1 MHLVVSIS
9 DLPDFVSNSFQ
20 ILRVWHHHSD
30 SSLTGQKNLW
40 TTAVVCEQEV
50 PDILA
55 ELVVVNIGSQSG
67 PGLTVEDQTLVVDG
81 T

>member
-9 DLPDFVSNSFQ
+9 DLPDFVSDSLQ

-40 TTAVVCEQEV
+40 TPAVVCEQEV
-50 PDILA
+50 PDILT
-55 ELVVVNIGSQSG
+55 ELVVVNIGSQCG
-67 PGLTVEDQTLVVDG
+67 PGLTVEDQTLVIDG

>member
-9 DLPDFVSNSFQ
+9 DLPDFVSDSFQ
-20 ILRVWHHHSD
+20 ILRVGHHHSD
-30 SSLTGQKNLW
+30 PSLTGQENLG
-40 TTAVVCEQEV
+40 TPAVVCEEEV

-67 PGLTVEDQTLVVDG
+67 PGLTVEDQTLIIDG